1 MRSGKA
7 ASKLKDISFAEALND
22 PVIRPEYIRRKWMQ
36 CGHNYVIDIVP
47 RPASA

>member
-7 ASKLKDISFAEALND
+7 TSRKDISFAEALND

-36 CGHNYVIDIVP
+36 CSRDYATDVV
-47 RPASA
+47 RF

>member
-7 ASKLKDISFAEALND
+7 TSRVKDISFAEALND

-36 CGHNYVIDIVP
+36 CSHYNATDIV
-47 RPASA
+47 RF